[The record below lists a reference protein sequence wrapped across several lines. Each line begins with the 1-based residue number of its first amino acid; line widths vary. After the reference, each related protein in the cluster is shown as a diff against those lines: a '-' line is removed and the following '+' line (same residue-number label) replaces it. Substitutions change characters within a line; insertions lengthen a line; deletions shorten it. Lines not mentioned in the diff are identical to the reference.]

1 MIDNTK
7 IIAEK
12 VAARLKKYGVYNY
25 PRSGKFNPQAFS
37 QSYQGK
43 KGEFGRRQREHEI
56 GLESPMGQT
65 LLAEHHITEALNKTA
80 YYLGQWYL
88 NSEKSDF
95 DTAQDA
101 CRIIK
106 HLESAIFER
115 LSPAFVGLDALDPQN
130 TVRAIYTPLK
140 NSLDD
145 GIQAVDLR
153 CSKGK
158 GKYAKRLKEYAPI
171 AKQYLEGVKSLCET
185 LKTECFKT
193 QQIAAISN

>member
-12 VAARLKKYGVYNY
+12 VAARFKRYDVYNF
-25 PRSGKFNPQAFS
+25 PRSGQFNPQAFF

-43 KGEFGRRQREHEI
+43 KDEFGRRQREHEI

-65 LLAEHHITEALNKTA
+65 LLAEHHITEALNKITH
-80 YYLGQWYL
+80 YLGRWYL
-88 NSEKSDF
+88 NGEKSDF

-106 HLESAIFER
+106 HIESAIFER
-115 LSPAFVGLDALDPQN
+115 LSPAIVGLDALDPQN

-140 NSLDD
+140 NSLNDS
-145 GIQAVDLR
+145 IQVVDLR
-153 CSKGK
+153 HSEGK

-171 AKQYLEGVKSLCET
+171 AKQYLESVKSLCET
-185 LKTECFKT
+185 LKTECFET

>member
-1 MIDNTK
+1 MIDNTN
-7 IIAEK
+7 IVASK
-12 VAARLKKYGVYNY
+12 VAAKIQGYSVYNY
-25 PRSGKFNPQAFS
+25 PRSGKFNPQGFS

-43 KGEFGRRQREHEI
+43 KDEFGRRQREHEI

-65 LLAEHHITEALNKTA
+65 LLAEHHITEALNKTT
-80 YYLGQWYL
+80 YYFGQWYL
-88 NSEKSDF
+88 NGEKSAF

-106 HLESAIFER
+106 HIESAIFER

-153 CSKGK
+153 HSKGK

-171 AKQYLEGVKSLCET
+171 AKQYLEGVESLCET
-185 LKTECFKT
+185 LKAECFKA
-193 QQIAAISN
+193 QQIAARSD

>member
-12 VAARLKKYGVYNY
+12 VAARFKRYGVYNY
-25 PRSGKFNPQAFS
+25 PRSGKFNPQEFS
-37 QSYQGK
+37 QSYRNK
-43 KGEFGRRQREHEI
+43 REEFTRKQREYEI

-65 LLAEHHITEALNKTA
+65 LLAEHHITEALSNITRH
-80 YYLGQWYL
+80 LSQWYL
-88 NSEKSDF
+88 NNEKSYLE
-95 DTAQDA
+95 TAQDA

-106 HLESAIFER
+106 HIDIAIFDR
-115 LSPAFVGLDALDPQN
+115 LSPAFMGLDALDQQN

-145 GIQAVDLR
+145 GIQTVDLR
-153 CSKGK
+153 YSKGK

-171 AKQYLEGVKSLCET
+171 ARQYLVGVKSLCET
-185 LKTECFKT
+185 LKTECFKGT
-193 QQIAAISN
+193 